1 MADED
6 KLSDGDKGADEEKLA
21 DDKDK
26 SKVSGFLFFLFLFFA
41 LLVMLESTCEQI
53 MLDYFDGL

>member
-26 SKVSGFLFFLFLFFA
+26 SKVSGF
-41 LLVMLESTCEQI
+41 
-53 MLDYFDGL
+53 